1 MRMFSLVLVMLF
13 NVIHVHAQEIGV
25 VEIDEPIASNG
36 VYLIYGT
43 DGRIYEIDQSKRKLI
58 ELSYQA
64 LENRVAI
71 DLKIENDTTT
81 DDILGKRSQIKS
93 AQLTD
98 KILREEIHQIKSNF
112 ELQKNREQ
120 NTASLKNAYVTNVES
135 EAVAKN
141 LFFTMRTDTKSR
153 SQCFNRAHVWAWE
166 LNKRYIKGRKI
177 QVGKIWL
184 FFTKKYIRNYDYK
197 WWFHIA
203 PYITVNHDL
212 RVLDRSFTDGPK
224 SEREWTDRFIKS
236 KQSCPEVFKYS
247 DYREHQMTEDCY
259 VIKSSVFYWQPWQVK
274 NVELQ
279 GEERTEWLYGELK
292 AAYRNAISWFARVP

>member
-1 MRMFSLVLVMLF
+1 MRMFNLVLVMLLSVF
-13 NVIHVHAQEIGV
+13 HVYAQEVGV
-25 VEIDEPIASNG
+25 VEIDEPIASDG
-36 VYLIYGT
+36 VYLIYAT

-93 AQLTD
+93 VQLTD

-141 LFFTMRTDTKSR
+141 LFLTMRTDTKSR

-184 FFTKKYIRNYDYK
+184 FFTKKYIRNYNYK

-212 RVLDRSFTDGPK
+212 RVLDRSFTDGP
-224 SEREWTDRFIKS
+224 
-236 KQSCPEVFKYS
+236 
-247 DYREHQMTEDCY
+247 DYREHQMAEDCY